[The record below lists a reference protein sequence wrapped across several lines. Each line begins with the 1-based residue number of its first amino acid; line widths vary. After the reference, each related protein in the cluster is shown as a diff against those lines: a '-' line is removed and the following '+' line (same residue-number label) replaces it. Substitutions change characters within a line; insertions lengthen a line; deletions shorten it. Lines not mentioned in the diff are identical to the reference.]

1 MKKKALLKD
10 FLREIRRNFGRFIS
24 IFFIIALGSAFF
36 AGVRSAKYDMK
47 YTADSYYDQANLMD
61 IRVISTLG
69 LIEDDLEDMGSIEGV
84 ESVSGGHT
92 ADVIC
97 KTGDKDLVIHLIG
110 LTDGFNEPTITE
122 GRMPEKE
129 DECFVD
135 TAFLERGSY
144 ELGDTITF
152 SSGTDDPLED
162 TLTRESFTIVGAGK
176 RPDYIDL
183 SRGTSN
189 IGDGNID
196 AFMLV
201 EPEVFESEIYTEAY
215 LHVDGA
221 KELFSYSKEYEELI
235 KAVEDK
241 LEGIED
247 AACQRRYDEIQ
258 DEASD
263 KLSEAKQEVAD
274 GEQEL
279 KDAESKLEDGH
290 QQIQDAEETLAEK
303 QQELEDGKSKLLDGE
318 KQLKDAEGQIS
329 SGKQQL
335 SDAQAQLDSK
345 AGELASGKATLQE
358 QQAVYDSGL
367 QQYEEKVAYIADM
380 KSELS
385 EAKANLPTIVQ
396 QIGLL
401 EQAIS
406 EIENQMGPLEGGI
419 SNLESQVAQIQEQKS
434 QMEEQLEAE
443 GDDGSDNEA
452 YQQLCR
458 QLASLQGEL
467 ANLKAQYDGVRN
479 KLDELK
485 QQLQELQTLKSQME
499 TLIASEPQITAGEGE
514 LAAAKSQL
522 DSAKSQL
529 DAGWT
534 KIKDGEAAIAS
545 AQAQI
550 NQKRSELASGESE
563 LSSKKSELEDAKTV
577 ISDGEKALADAN
589 TELEEKKLELEDAQ
603 NTFDEESGDAKQ
615 KIEDAKTEIAD
626 NEAELADLEVPSWY
640 ILNRDKIPS
649 YASYEMDADRM
660 GNLGEVFPVIFFLVA
675 ALVSLTAMTRMIEEQ
690 RTAIGTLKALGYSDL
705 VIAAKYFSYAMLATV
720 GGSVLGVIIGSI
732 TLPRVIISAYGMMY
746 TGLPEYLTPLNWDQ
760 ALLAVLASMAS
771 TGIATLGASYHELRA
786 KPAQLM
792 RPEAPKSGRR
802 VFLEHIPFIWKHL
815 NFTGKSTIRN
825 LMRYKKRFFMTV
837 IGIGGCMSLMLVG
850 FGIQDSIAVVAK
862 RQYTDIFTYDAAV
875 NVNTKASREDK
886 EALLKL
892 SDSYQGLDE
901 YMKVAYQSVDLEYDG
916 NEQSAALQVPGDTER
931 IQDFLSL
938 RKRESNITYDFP
950 KEGVAL
956 TEKAAKVLGAK
967 VGDVITIKTDDDDDV
982 KSVQAKVSVITEN
995 YILHYAYMAPELYEE
1010 LYGEA
1015 PEYNQL
1021 WLNYEMSDKDQEAL
1035 GKAFIKQEA
1044 CSGVTFISKGL
1055 GDMDDMMS
1063 TLNEV
1068 IYILIISAGLLAF
1081 VVLYNLNSINI
1092 TERKRELATL
1102 KVLGFYDGEVGAYVY
1117 RENILLTIIGI
1128 VFGCFMGMLLHRFVV
1143 ETVEV
1148 DAMMFGRIIQPVSYA
1163 ISAALAMAFSLL
1175 VNGMMYWRLKKID
1188 MIESLKSVE

>member
-10 FLREIRRNFGRFIS
+10 FFREIRRNLGRFIS

-69 LIEDDLEDMGSIEGV
+69 LTEDDLKDIGGIEGV
-84 ESVSGGHT
+84 ELVSGGHT

-110 LTDGFNEPTITE
+110 LTDGFNEPSLTE
-122 GRMPEKE
+122 GRLPEKE

-135 TAFLERGSY
+135 TSFLERSGY
-144 ELGDTITF
+144 KVGDKVTF
-152 SSGTDDPLED
+152 SSGTDDPLKD
-162 TLTRESFTIVGAGK
+162 SLTRETFTIVGAGK

-183 SRGTSN
+183 SRGSST
-189 IGDGNID
+189 IGDGNTD
-196 AFMLV
+196 AFILV
-201 EPEVFESEIYTEAY
+201 EPEVFDTDIYTEAY
-215 LHVDGA
+215 LHVEGA
-221 KELFSYSKEYEELI
+221 KELFSYSEEYEDLV

-247 AACQRRYDEIQ
+247 AASQRRYDEIQ

-279 KDAESKLEDGH
+279 EDAESKLEDGH

-303 QQELEDGKSKLLDGE
+303 QQELEDGKNQLSDGE
-318 KQLKDAEGQIS
+318 KQIKNAEDQIS
-329 SGKQQL
+329 SGKQL
-335 SDAQAQLDSK
+335 LADAQAQLDSK
-345 AGELASGKATLQE
+345 AGELSSGKAALQE

-367 QQYEEKVAYIADM
+367 QQYQEKSTYIADM
-380 KSELS
+380 KLKLS
-385 EAKANLPTIVQ
+385 EAKEKLPTVVQ

-419 SNLESQVAQIQEQKS
+419 SNLESQVAQLQEQKR
-434 QMEEQLEAE
+434 QMEEQLAAE

-452 YQQLCR
+452 YQQLCQ
-458 QLASLQGEL
+458 QLSSLQGEL
-467 ANLKAQYDGVRN
+467 AALKAQYDGAN
-479 KLDELK
+479 DKLDELK
-485 QQLQELQTLKSQME
+485 RQLQELQTLKTQME

-529 DAGWT
+529 DAGWV
-534 KIKDGEAAIAS
+534 KIKEGEAALAS
-545 AQAQI
+545 AQAEI
-550 NQKRSELASGESE
+550 NQKSSDLASGKSE
-563 LSSKKSELEDAKTV
+563 LSSKKEELEDAKKV
-577 ISDGEKALADAN
+577 ISDGETALEDAN
-589 TELEEKKLELEDAQ
+589 SELEEKKLELEDAQ

-626 NEAELADLEVPSWY
+626 KEAELADLEVPSWY
-640 ILNRDKIPS
+640 ILNRDKISS

-705 VIAAKYFSYAMLATV
+705 VIAAKYFSYAMLATI
-720 GGSVLGVIIGSI
+720 GGSVLGVVIGSV

-771 TGIATLGASYHELRA
+771 TGIATVGASYKELRA

-802 VFLEHIPFIWKHL
+802 VFLEHVPFIWKHL
-815 NFTGKSTIRN
+815 NFTEKSTIRN

-837 IGIGGCMSLMLVG
+837 IGIGGCMALMLVG
-850 FGIQDSIAVVAK
+850 FGIQDSITVVAK

-875 NVNTKASREDK
+875 NVNTKASNEDK

-892 SDSYQGLDE
+892 SDNYQGLDE
-901 YMKVAYQSVDLEYDG
+901 YLEVAYQSVDLEYDG
-916 NEQSAALQVPGDTER
+916 NEQSAAMQVPGDTDR
-931 IQDFLSL
+931 IQDFLAL
-938 RKRESNITYDFP
+938 RKRESNKTYKFP
-950 KEGVAL
+950 KDGVAL
-956 TEKAAKVLGAK
+956 TEKAAKVLDAK
-967 VGDVITIKTDDDDDV
+967 VGDVITIKADDDEEKTV
-982 KSVQAKVSVITEN
+982 EAKVSVITEN
-995 YILHYAYMAPELYEE
+995 YILHYVYMAPELYEE

-1021 WLNYEMSDKDQEAL
+1021 WLNYEMSDKDQENL
-1035 GKAFIKQEA
+1035 GKAYIKQEA

-1055 GDMDDMMS
+1055 GEMDDMMS

-1117 RENILLTIIGI
+1117 RENILLTLIGI

-1143 ETVEV
+1143 QTVEV
-1148 DAMMFGRIIQPVSYA
+1148 DAMMFGRIIQPMSFV
-1163 ISAALAMAFSLL
+1163 ISGVLAMAFSLL